1 MSDMPHNESNLYNN
15 NQSYAHLITERHAML
30 KPHTHH
36 PYQLGASLYM
46 PATRQDIWQVITR
59 DKLPTI
65 NSIII
70 CLEDAVSHSDVEL
83 ALERLQ
89 TLLHTW
95 AAHVDSIN
103 DPAKKMAFNQ
113 KRTPI
118 SQPDLWFSCAR
129 VIRRC

>member
-30 KPHTHH
+30 KPLTHH

-59 DKLPTI
+59 EKLPSI

-70 CLEDAVSHSDVEL
+70 CLEDAVSHNDVEL
-83 ALERLQ
+83 ALIRLQ

-103 DPAKKMAFNQ
+103 DPAKKENIQSKAQ
-113 KRTPI
+113 TA
-118 SQPDLWFSCAR
+118 QPTR
-129 VIRRC
+129 P